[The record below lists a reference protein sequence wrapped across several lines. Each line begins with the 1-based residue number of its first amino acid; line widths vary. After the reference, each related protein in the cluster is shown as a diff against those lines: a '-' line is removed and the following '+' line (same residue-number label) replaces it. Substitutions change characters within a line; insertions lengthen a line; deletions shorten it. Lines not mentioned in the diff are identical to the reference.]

1 MKKLFLLL
9 LVGFFAVVV
18 AACSNLPTLESI
30 SIEGQDIEFYVG
42 EEFNA
47 GDLKVVAKLSDAS
60 TEDVTA
66 QATVSHEADMNK
78 AGKYTV
84 TVTYKDLTETY
95 EITVIDDALVSLSVE
110 NLKTEY
116 FIGEELSFEGAV
128 AKETFVSG
136 KVADA
141 DLASYEVVIA
151 DSKGNEYDG
160 AFAKLGKNTVK
171 LSKGAYVYE
180 FDVNVSANVYNTIAE
195 AVAAG
200 IKNGNKVSNGTAK
213 IDYVDY
219 ANEYTYAFGENFVE
233 VQGPD
238 ATDYY
243 SLLEDGSVFGVV
255 VGIDWEGN
263 PYMEPAYEPVEGNLN
278 GVDFRSVLNYA
289 YDIFGVESLVETF
302 AFVGQSEQALNYKES
317 KGENGS
323 YNFSFEIVIEDFY
336 YYFVEVSFVLDAEAE
351 VFTEVEIK
359 MDGYMYILNEETWE
373 YEQPTEFVTPDF
385 QRVISANQVIGAQ
398 VAVNPYPLEELLI
411 QSFELEDASGNKLE
425 NGATVTAGLKQDLY
439 INVVNLYPT
448 TANAAIDQIKVTMLD
463 EYGMETWSAFGDY
476 WDGVITVTS
485 YKAGKFQ
492 IIIAS
497 ANVYY
502 SLDLVVDYNP
512 IESFVAGV
520 YDENM
525 WELVE
530 SNTAKVYA
538 NQVLQFGAI
547 VNDGAN
553 PAVEVS
559 CEGAE
564 ISQGEYFEFVAAEVG
579 TYVITLT
586 SAINP
591 EFKATLTVEVV
602 EAPSVAEILTGK
614 YQYSDMMLGSAIYTF
629 VPESEGAVKGQLTIS
644 YDGAYVGSGE
654 GYFSYEYTEG
664 WLSVMP
670 LNPGSYNCPFSVEL
684 GSAYNLIC
692 TYNYYPQGELS
703 RVEEAVEGAL
713 SGNYST
719 TFTHPMNGMQLQ
731 MLLSFNNN
739 GTGFYSLMNGMYE
752 GTFAYVNAEG
762 VITFSEVVAT
772 FGTEVQFAATL
783 NNNVMNVTT
792 NFVMDGMELTLDY
805 LGAAEETK
813 EATEY
818 PVVGENYVAF
828 SQWGSPAYFVV
839 EEDGTYTFTVESE
852 NGSIILPDYNYELVN
867 TFTVEL
873 TAGAYVEIGCVSSTG
888 NNEILT
894 LTISK
899 N

>member
-439 INVVNLYPT
+439 INVVNLNPT

-476 WDGVITVTS
+476 YDGVVTVTS

-492 IIIAS
+492 IVIAS

-772 FGTEVQFAATL
+772 FGTEVQLSATI
-783 NNNVMNVTT
+783 NGEVINCTT

>member
-425 NGATVTAGLKQDLY
+425 NGATVTAGLQQDLF
-439 INVVNLYPT
+439 INVVNLNPT

>member
-151 DSKGNEYDG
+151 DSKGNEYTG

-425 NGATVTAGLKQDLY
+425 NGATVTAGLQQDLF
-439 INVVNLYPT
+439 INVVNLNPT

-476 WDGVITVTS
+476 YDGVITVTS

-492 IIIAS
+492 IVIAS